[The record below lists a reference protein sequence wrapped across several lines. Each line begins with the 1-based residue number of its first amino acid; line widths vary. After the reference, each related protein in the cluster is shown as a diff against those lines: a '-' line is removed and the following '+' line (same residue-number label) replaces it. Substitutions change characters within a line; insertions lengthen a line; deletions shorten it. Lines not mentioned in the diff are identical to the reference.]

1 MPRIITEKDKDALY
15 FVPWERGD
23 EGAVLVRNVT
33 GTERFTIDKECGDD
47 KREAAIRF
55 VCKAFVAWR
64 GFRDRDGEEL
74 PCTPEVIRGLFE
86 YAPEYGSTLI
96 TIARHGAY
104 IGREMTLEEF
114 NNPQKGE

>member
-1 MPRIITEKDKDALY
+1 MPRIITEKDKDALF
-15 FVPWERGD
+15 FVPWQRGD
-23 EGAVLVRNVT
+23 DGAVLVRNVT
-33 GTERFTIDKECGDD
+33 GSERFTIDKECCDD
-47 KREAAIRF
+47 KREAVIRL
-55 VCKAFVAWR
+55 VCAAFVAWR